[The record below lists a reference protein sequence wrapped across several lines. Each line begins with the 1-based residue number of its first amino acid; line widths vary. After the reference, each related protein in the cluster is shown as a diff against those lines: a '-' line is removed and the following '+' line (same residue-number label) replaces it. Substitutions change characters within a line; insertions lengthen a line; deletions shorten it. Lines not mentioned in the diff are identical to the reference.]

1 MTKNSLL
8 LLAAACFMVGGAQQW
23 AKPGAT
29 EADLYIV
36 RLQCEAHAQSAFPL
50 ALMMQEPA
58 RRQPEQIIIQNDSP
72 STIRTS
78 CTGFGNSVDCV
89 QQRETAR
96 PLNYISS
103 LPPRAPITTDFNE
116 APRRRA
122 VDACLLEQGWR
133 TVDSKGNPDSPG
145 RGPSAGE
152 VARILLLGF

>member
-1 MTKNSLL
+1 MTKNRLL

-29 EADLYIV
+29 EADLHIV
-36 RLQCEAHAQSAFPL
+36 RSQCEARAESAFPL
-50 ALMMQEPA
+50 ALMTQEPA
-58 RRQPEQIIIQNDSP
+58 RRQPQQIIIQNDSP
-72 STIRTS
+72 TTIRTS
-78 CTGFGNSVDCV
+78 CTGLGNTVDCV
-89 QQRETAR
+89 QQRETTR

-103 LPPRAPITTDFNE
+103 LPPRAPITVDHNE

-133 TVDSKGNPDSPG
+133 TVDSKGNPTSLG

-152 VARILLLGF
+152 VARVLLR

>member
-1 MTKNSLL
+1 MTKNRLL

-29 EADLYIV
+29 EADLHIV
-36 RLQCEAHAQSAFPL
+36 RSQCEARAESAFPL

-78 CTGFGNSVDCV
+78 CTGFGNTVDCV
-89 QQRETAR
+89 QQRETTR

-103 LPPRAPITTDFNE
+103 LPPRAPITVDHNE

-122 VDACLLEQGWR
+122 VDACLLKQGWR

-152 VARILLLGF
+152 VARVLLLGY

>member
-8 LLAAACFMVGGAQQW
+8 LLAAACFMVGGGQQW
-23 AKPGAT
+23 AKLGAT
-29 EADLYIV
+29 EADLHIV
-36 RLQCEAHAQSAFPL
+36 WSQCEARAQSAFPL

-78 CTGFGNSVDCV
+78 CTDFANTVDCV
-89 QQRETAR
+89 QQRETTR
-96 PLNYISS
+96 RMNYISNV
-103 LPPRAPITTDFNE
+103 PPSAPITIDFNH

-133 TVDSKGNPDSPG
+133 
-145 RGPSAGE
+145 
-152 VARILLLGF
+152 LG